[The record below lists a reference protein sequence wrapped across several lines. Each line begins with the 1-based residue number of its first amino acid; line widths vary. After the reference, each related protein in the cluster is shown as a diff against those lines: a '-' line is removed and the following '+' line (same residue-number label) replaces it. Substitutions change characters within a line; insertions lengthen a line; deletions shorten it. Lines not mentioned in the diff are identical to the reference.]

1 MVRKQWSTLAS
12 GRWWGVFGLAGL
24 SFMGFGVS
32 SFNLFQLLKANLTLF
47 ADYGLM
53 VADEGALLQL
63 AQLVGLGYLSLL
75 FWLAFKA
82 CETWLVRGRG
92 G

>member
-1 MVRKQWSTLAS
+1 MDRRFVALRSL
-12 GRWWGVFGLAGL
+12 RWWWVFALAGL

-32 SFNLFQLLKANLTLF
+32 SFNLFRLLKANLSLF

-53 VADEGALLQL
+53 VAGEGALLQL

-75 FWLAFKA
+75 FWLGFKA
-82 CETWLVRGRG
+82 CENRLVRGRG